1 MQFLFGLGAFLLLG
15 LCNVCLVW
23 ALFALFCSG
32 PPQREDDG
40 LVRATTVGGAIE
52 FRVLLGVICVN
63 KK

>member
-1 MQFLFGLGAFLLLG
+1 MKRLFGLGAFLLLG
-15 LCNVCLVW
+15 LYNVCLVW
-23 ALFALFCSG
+23 GLFWSG

-40 LVRATTVGGAIE
+40 LVRETTVGGAIE

>member
-1 MQFLFGLGAFLLLG
+1 MQRLFGLGAFLLLG

-23 ALFALFCSG
+23 TLFCSG